1 MKINFKNVLF
11 NILAIVTVIA
21 VGFVGFNLLS
31 GAKGYAVTSPSMK
44 DTLNVGDA
52 VFVKP
57 VDFDDLQVGDIVTVA
72 SSDEGKFF
80 THRVVAIDKTA
91 KTITTRGDA
100 NGVDDPMPTEAQR
113 IVGRVWYSVPLIG
126 FFAFIPAIGN
136 SRYTG
141 LIIFALVA
149 VVLVCANS
157 VLQKLLSKKKR
168 GDNDE

>member
-11 NILAIVTVIA
+11 NILAIITVIA

-52 VFVKP
+52 VFVKS
-57 VDFDDLQVGDIVTVA
+57 VEFEDLQIGDIVTVA
-72 SSDEGKFF
+72 SSDEGRFF
-80 THRVVAIDKTA
+80 THRVVDINRTDR
-91 KTITTRGDA
+91 TITTRGDA
-100 NGVDDPMPTEAQR
+100 NGVDDPMPTEAER
-113 IVGRVWYSVPLIG
+113 IVGKVWYSVPLLG
-126 FFAFIPAIGN
+126 FFAVIPFLGA

-141 LIIFALVA
+141 IIIIALVA
-149 VVLVCANS
+149 VMLVCANS
-157 VLQKLLSKKKR
+157 VFEKILSKKKR